1 MENST
6 QNHIN
11 KSPDLNKKSI
21 QKNNYQSSQDFPQF
35 SIVSSNNRK
44 TYKGPEHPSKRWG
57 HSVVLHNNNMII
69 FGGRHSQRI
78 LSNIYSLDFT
88 SLSWSKIEPCGNSP
102 PARDSHSAIIY
113 NDSDMII
120 FGGNGTS
127 GKLNDLWNFNFNDKK
142 WTKISGSGKSPSSR
156 DGHLT
161 SLIYNKYMMI
171 YAGLDNEDNVVHDI
185 YLFDIENRI
194 WYECD
199 LEGVPIQNKDG
210 QSCCKIGDIMYLF
223 GGQGPEDDEYSNDL
237 FTLKF
242 DIPDN
247 LKDPK
252 NNKKPKAIISNVEI
266 NNNNLRPKVRASQT
280 CVGYKDQYLI
290 IIGGEGKTQI
300 PLDDIWLFDL
310 KTKSY
315 TEIELLGEE
324 KIEGRFCHSCLVYGD
339 ILALYGGMQNSEV
352 TLDNLTVLSIES
364 KQNQKSINNI
374 SKNKNKKI
382 DVLSSNNKKKKIDSN
397 GNKNK
402 NDVNLNES
410 NKMYENDNNDM
421 EDFAADTN
429 DLIDI
434 NFYSLKELKKNYL
447 NNLMTWNFL
456 KSLSD
461 FYKWPIGC
469 IGNFIKNS
477 IKENINSKNINID
490 IKKYKNDEI
499 YLSIKDDG
507 IGMTCSEFNG
517 VMFSFIKNQ
526 NKELNYFQYGFSMK
540 ATALRLANNFLIIS
554 KTIKEISIGMISI
567 ELQKKI
573 NDKNCDF
580 ILTPIVNYRIEKK
593 DNNKNN
599 SQKYIPKSNF
609 PIESIN
615 LILEIIPFLFKSN
628 DDLMKYFDSFETGT
642 HIYLFDLKTIKKEE
656 NGYLK
661 TIKEDN
667 SLNKSILSN
676 YELLFDEE
684 ENDIYLNQDIGLNDE
699 LKKNIIDFSLKKYLS
714 FLYLKHNKHINI
726 FIFRKK
732 IEIENP
738 YYNIKL
744 MSHSGKNI
752 EQITNLIYS
761 KEVKNENNIIDS
773 FNIEGTDY
781 NGILFNEKFIDS
793 ISSNSSIGIEE
804 IKEKDYLNGILLYK
818 DNILV
823 SRLNQS
829 FLGDITFFIK
839 KMMKINNIICN
850 NENKNKCN
858 EYNYLNKKIF
868 KRNGY
873 LQLPSAG
880 YELMFNNMEIKD
892 QALFGFIYNKIKIL
906 IKKLQK

>member
-364 KQNQKSINNI
+364 KQNQKNINNI

-892 QALFGFIYNKIKIL
+892 QALFGYIYNKIKIL

>member
-310 KTKSY
+310 KSKAY

-402 NDVNLNES
+402 NDVNINES

-793 ISSNSSIGIEE
+793 ISSNSSLDIEE

>member
-402 NDVNLNES
+402 NDVNINES

-490 IKKYKNDEI
+490 FKKYKNDEI

-793 ISSNSSIGIEE
+793 ISSNSSLDIEE

>member
-11 KSPDLNKKSI
+11 KSPDLIKKSI

-402 NDVNLNES
+402 NDVNINES

-490 IKKYKNDEI
+490 FKKYKNDEI

-580 ILTPIVNYRIEKK
+580 ILTPIVNYRIENK

>member
-11 KSPDLNKKSI
+11 KSPELNKKSI

-142 WTKISGSGKSPSSR
+142 WTKISGCGKSPSSR

-210 QSCCKIGDIMYLF
+210 QSCCKIGDLMYLF

-310 KTKSY
+310 KTKAY

-364 KQNQKSINNI
+364 KLNQKSINNI

-382 DVLSSNNKKKKIDSN
+382 EVFTNNNKKKKIDN
-397 GNKNK
+397 NVNKNK
-402 NDVNLNES
+402 NDVNIS
-410 NKMYENDNNDM
+410 DKIYENDNIDNDM

-429 DLIDI
+429 DLMDI

-477 IKENINSKNINID
+477 MKENINSKNINID
-490 IKKYKNDEI
+490 FKKYKNDEI

-554 KTIKEISIGMISI
+554 KTKKEISIGMISI

-573 NDKNCDF
+573 NDKNCDY

-593 DNNKNN
+593 DNNKHN

-684 ENDIYLNQDIGLNDE
+684 ENDIYLNEDIGLNNE
-699 LKKNIIDFSLKKYLS
+699 FKKNIIDFSLKKYLS

-726 FIFRKK
+726 FIFGKK

-744 MSHSGKNI
+744 MSHSGNNM
-752 EQITNLIYS
+752 EQIINLIYS
-761 KEVKNENNIIDS
+761 KEDKNEKNIIDS

-793 ISSNSSIGIEE
+793 ISSNSNIDIEE

-829 FLGDITFFIK
+829 FLGDTTFFIK
-839 KMMKINNIICN
+839 KMMNINNIICN
-850 NENKNKCN
+850 DENKNKYN
-858 EYNYLNKKIF
+858 ECNYLNKKIF

-873 LQLPSAG
+873 LQLPIAG

>member
-11 KSPDLNKKSI
+11 KSPELNKKSI

-210 QSCCKIGDIMYLF
+210 QSCCKIGDLMYLF

-364 KQNQKSINNI
+364 KLNQKSINNI
-374 SKNKNKKI
+374 SKNKNKK
-382 DVLSSNNKKKKIDSN
+382 VEVFSNNNKKKKIDNN
-397 GNKNK
+397 GNKI
-402 NDVNLNES
+402 
-410 NKMYENDNNDM
+410 YENDNIDNDM

-429 DLIDI
+429 DLMDI

-477 IKENINSKNINID
+477 MKENINSKNINID
-490 IKKYKNDEI
+490 FKKYKNDEI

-573 NDKNCDF
+573 NDKNCDY

-593 DNNKNN
+593 DNKHNN
-599 SQKYIPKSNF
+599 QKYIPKSNF

-667 SLNKSILSN
+667 LLNKSIFSN

-684 ENDIYLNQDIGLNDE
+684 ENDIYLNVDIGLNDE
-699 LKKNIIDFSLKKYLS
+699 FKKNIIDFSLKKYLS

-726 FIFRKK
+726 FIFGKK

-744 MSHSGKNI
+744 MSHSGNNM

-761 KEVKNENNIIDS
+761 KEDKNEKNIIDS

-793 ISSNSSIGIEE
+793 ISSNSNIDIEE

-823 SRLNQS
+823 SRLNQT
-829 FLGDITFFIK
+829 FLGDTTFFIK
-839 KMMKINNIICN
+839 KMMNINNIICN
-850 NENKNKCN
+850 DENKNKYN
-858 EYNYLNKKIF
+858 ECNYLIKRIF

-873 LQLPSAG
+873 LQLPIAG

>member
-11 KSPDLNKKSI
+11 KSPELNKKSI

-210 QSCCKIGDIMYLF
+210 QSCCKIGDLMYLF

-364 KQNQKSINNI
+364 KLNQKSINNI
-374 SKNKNKKI
+374 SKNKNKK
-382 DVLSSNNKKKKIDSN
+382 VEVFSNNNKKKKIDNN

-402 NDVNLNES
+402 NDVNIS
-410 NKMYENDNNDM
+410 DKIYENDNIDNDM

-429 DLIDI
+429 DLMDI

-477 IKENINSKNINID
+477 MKENINSKNINID
-490 IKKYKNDEI
+490 FKKYKNDEI

-573 NDKNCDF
+573 NDKNCDY

-593 DNNKNN
+593 DNKHNN
-599 SQKYIPKSNF
+599 QKYIPKSNF

-667 SLNKSILSN
+667 LLNKSIFSN

-684 ENDIYLNQDIGLNDE
+684 ENDIYLNVDIGLNDDF
-699 LKKNIIDFSLKKYLS
+699 KKNIIDF
-714 FLYLKHNKHINI
+714 
-726 FIFRKK
+726 
-732 IEIENP
+732 
-738 YYNIKL
+738 
-744 MSHSGKNI
+744 
-752 EQITNLIYS
+752 
-761 KEVKNENNIIDS
+761 
-773 FNIEGTDY
+773 
-781 NGILFNEKFIDS
+781 
-793 ISSNSSIGIEE
+793 
-804 IKEKDYLNGILLYK
+804 
-818 DNILV
+818 
-823 SRLNQS
+823 
-829 FLGDITFFIK
+829 
-839 KMMKINNIICN
+839 
-850 NENKNKCN
+850 
-858 EYNYLNKKIF
+858 
-868 KRNGY
+868 
-873 LQLPSAG
+873 
-880 YELMFNNMEIKD
+880 
-892 QALFGFIYNKIKIL
+892 
-906 IKKLQK
+906 